1 MLGGVGGA
9 AHGVGGT
16 GIISAGAIG
25 TLTNTGTIDNG
36 IYAIRSTGSIGLL
49 ANGGQIIGNVAIEN
63 QARVTITGGSGK
75 AFGSF
80 SGGAITIG
88 GDLTFAR
95 GGTDLADDIT
105 VHDGAGTVTN
115 EGVLRLATPETI
127 IGSFDQREGGALDF
141 VLAGDVLGEYG
152 ALHVA
157 GSAALF
163 GELALDLTNGF
174 RLSVGDSFD
183 LMTFGEDS
191 DGFSG
196 LSVDGAACS
205 ATVSD
210 TWLCSGPGLFL
221 HVTIGAGG
229 LEVTTTAIPE
239 PSTWALLA
247 TGFLG
252 LAGLGLRARGR
263 AFPL

>member
-152 ALHVA
+152 AARHRQRGAVWRA
-157 GSAALF
+157 GARP
-163 GELALDLTNGF
+163 DQ
-174 RLSVGDSFD
+174 
-183 LMTFGEDS
+183 
-191 DGFSG
+191 
-196 LSVDGAACS
+196 
-205 ATVSD
+205 
-210 TWLCSGPGLFL
+210 WL
-221 HVTIGAGG
+221 
-229 LEVTTTAIPE
+229 
-239 PSTWALLA
+239 
-247 TGFLG
+247 
-252 LAGLGLRARGR
+252 
-263 AFPL
+263 